1 MPLQAVVIAF
11 LVIALVAIVWRFM
24 PRSTDGSMRLPT
36 LLDESVGMWLI
47 RRALGRA
54 GADRQDAD
62 EVAWPEPAQDEI
74 AYRIGVPGAPQPT
87 LPTRVVVSSARS
99 RVEPMG
105 PSHVAPVLPQAATPA
120 TQRRRPSGALAAQRR
135 TAGAVALAAVA
146 IAVTIVALGT
156 RQLGGEVLSATGTPA
171 GSAGGGFVGGPAD
184 ASPNGSSEPSSSVS
198 P

>member
-1 MPLQAVVIAF
+1 MPLQAVVLAF

-36 LLDESVGMWLI
+36 LLDESVGLWLI

-54 GADRQDAD
+54 VADRRDAE
-62 EVAWPEPAQDEI
+62 EVALPEPAQDEI

-99 RVEPMG
+99 RVEPAG
-105 PSHVAPVLPQAATPA
+105 SSRVAPVLPQAARPA

-135 TAGAVALAAVA
+135 TAGVVALAVVA
-146 IAVTIVALGT
+146 IAVTTVALSS
-156 RQLGGEVLSATGTPA
+156 RHLEGEVLGATGTPEA
-171 GSAGGGFVGGPAD
+171 SAGGIVSGPAVG
-184 ASPNGSSEPSSSVS
+184 SPARSTEPSSS
-198 P
+198 PAP